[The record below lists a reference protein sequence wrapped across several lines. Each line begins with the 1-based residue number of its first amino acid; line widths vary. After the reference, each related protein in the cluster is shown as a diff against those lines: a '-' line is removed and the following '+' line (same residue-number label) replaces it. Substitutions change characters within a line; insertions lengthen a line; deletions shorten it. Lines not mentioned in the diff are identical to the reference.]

1 MMFAS
6 FKEKY
11 FLSDKGMSG
20 VKRGV
25 FWTCVTNLVTMAG
38 MASLFLM
45 MDGFVKHLTE
55 GADLPGVVPFAIG
68 LAVFF
73 AALLL
78 SNWQQYYYSY
88 CIYYEE
94 CGNQRIEIAERLRK
108 LPLSF
113 FGRRDLADLT
123 ETHHGRPCRSWSTP
137 TAMCSASCGA
147 P

>member
-6 FKEKY
+6 FKKKY

-38 MASLFLM
+38 MAFLFQV

-55 GADLPGVVPFAIG
+55 GADLPGAVPFAIG

-73 AALLL
+73 VALLL

-88 CIYYEE
+88 CIFYEE
-94 CGNQRIEIAERLRK
+94 CGN
-108 LPLSF
+108 
-113 FGRRDLADLT
+113 
-123 ETHHGRPCRSWSTP
+123 
-137 TAMCSASCGA
+137 
-147 P
+147 